1 MSKTDRNQQLLNW
14 LDNEKIKDK
23 IQLEKSKEKIISEIT
38 SLKKEEMFKQPKKL
52 SLWTKIRMVILGQ

>member
-14 LDNEKIKDK
+14 LNNEKIKDK

>member
-14 LDNEKIKDK
+14 LNNEKIKDK
-23 IQLEKSKEKIISEIT
+23 IQLEKSKEKIISEIS